1 MLTLIL
7 LVFAFVL
14 MVVAAML
21 APPEHPWKGRL
32 ALFGFACWVLA
43 EILVRVPSLSAR

>member
-14 MVVAAML
+14 FVIAALSNL
-21 APPEHPWKGRL
+21 AEPPWKTRL
-32 ALFGFACWVLA
+32 VCAGLACWVLS
-43 EILVRVPSLSAR
+43 ELLKGIPMVR